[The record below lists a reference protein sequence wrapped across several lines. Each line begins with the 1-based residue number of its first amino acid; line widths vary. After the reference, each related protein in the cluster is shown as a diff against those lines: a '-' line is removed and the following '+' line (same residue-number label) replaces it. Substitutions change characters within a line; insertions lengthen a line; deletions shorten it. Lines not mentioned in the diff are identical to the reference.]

1 MMDYTTARRM
11 MVDSQ
16 LRPNG
21 ITNPDIVDAVLE
33 VARERFVPPDKA
45 ALAYLD
51 RDLEITEKGARPA
64 RYLLKPMVMGKLIRA
79 AEVTSTDHVLDIA
92 CGTGYSSAVL
102 TRLAASVVA
111 LEENPALA
119 RQAAESLKAE
129 GAANVT
135 VVCGPLEAGWPAKAP
150 YDVILINGAV
160 ETVPPALFR
169 QLKDGG
175 RLVAIIGTGPIGKG
189 TVYRSV
195 RGEVSGLPAF
205 DAAAP
210 LLPSFSKPPEFV
222 F

>member
-1 MMDYTTARRM
+1 MMDYKTARRM

-45 ALAYLD
+45 ALAYAD
-51 RDLEITEKGARPA
+51 RDLELTEKGARA
-64 RYLLKPMVMGKLIRA
+64 RYLLKPMVMGKLIQA
-79 AEVTSTDHVLDIA
+79 AEATASDHVLDIA
-92 CGTGYSSAVL
+92 GGTGYSSAVL
-102 TRLAASVVA
+102 ARLAASVVA
-111 LEENPALA
+111 LEEDAALA
-119 RQAAESLKAE
+119 RKAAELLKSE

-135 VVCGPLEAGWPAKAP
+135 VVCGPLVAGWPAKAP

-160 ETVPPALFR
+160 ETVPPELFR

-175 RLVAIIGTGPIGKG
+175 RLVAIVGTGPIRKG

-195 RGEVSGLPAF
+195 RGDVSGFPVF